1 MQKTEKSYSI
11 TLINSWLANFHIE
24 LYAKTKMSK
33 YNIEW
38 KGKWCRGMGCGH
50 EHCEWFSKVGKG
62 ATTKEKS
69 ETMASFW

>member
-33 YNIEW
+33 YNIE
-38 KGKWCRGMGCGH
+38 
-50 EHCEWFSKVGKG
+50 
-62 ATTKEKS
+62 
-69 ETMASFW
+69 